1 MMKLID
7 RLVVYCFI
15 CCLVLGI
22 MVIAGATFSND
33 AFLYVSL
40 TLFVE
45 AGIVSVVVGVLYTL
59 QDVLQS

>member
-22 MVIAGATFSND
+22 MVIAVLHLAMT

-45 AGIVSVVVGVLYTL
+45 AGVVSIVVGVLYTL
-59 QDVLQS
+59 QDIRVF